1 MVETRKDYRKKQ
13 RQQKFKNLW
22 NRLFKKSEKDNDE
35 VERNASVPESE
46 TIYPNDIKTNESVTV
61 DEKID
66 RLKKRLNW
74 AILIVLGLI
83 ILVLIALFKLY

>member
-22 NRLFKKSEKDNDE
+22 HDFFKKSEEDNKE
-35 VERNASVPESE
+35 VEKNTSVPENE
-46 TIYPNDIKTNESVTV
+46 TIYPTDIKTDSSITV
-61 DEKID
+61 DEKIN

-83 ILVLIALFKLY
+83 ILVLIALFKL

>member
-22 NRLFKKSEKDNDE
+22 NRFFKKSEEDNEE
-35 VERNASVPESE
+35 VERKTSIPENE
-46 TIYPNDIKTNESVTV
+46 TIYSNDTATDNSITV
-61 DEKID
+61 DEKIN

-83 ILVLIALFKLY
+83 ILVLITLFKL

>member
-13 RQQKFKNLW
+13 RQKKFKNLW
-22 NRLFKKSEKDNDE
+22 HSFFKTSKPKDEAENETD
-35 VERNASVPESE
+35 VPE
-46 TIYPNDIKTNESVTV
+46 NKTFFSDSVDAEKQITV
-61 DEKID
+61 DEKRD

-83 ILVLIALFKLY
+83 ILVLIALFKL

>member
-22 NRLFKKSEKDNDE
+22 HSFFKKTEDNE
-35 VERNASVPESE
+35 EIERNTSIPENE
-46 TIYPNDIKTNESVTV
+46 TIYQNDIKTDKSITV
-61 DEKID
+61 DEKIN

-83 ILVLIALFKLY
+83 ILVLVALFKL